1 MATTA
6 AAKAAPMVAMGGWHG
21 YGLGLRTDFQAALL
35 DGGAQGPGQA
45 LDWLEVISENYLVPG
60 GPPLANLERARARYP
75 LAMHG
80 VSLSVGA
87 SDPLDMEYLAQLRVL
102 MRRIEP
108 VIVSDHLCWTG
119 HAGINSHDLLPVP
132 HTEEAV
138 AHIAERVRRV
148 QDFLGRRIALENVS
162 SYVDYSFSQVPEWE
176 FLAAVAERA
185 DCDILLD
192 VNNIYVSAFNHEFDP
207 LDYLAG
213 VPAKRV
219 RQYHLAGHQN
229 NGSHIVDTHDH
240 PVIDPVWRLF
250 AEALRRIGPRPAM
263 IERDA
268 DIPPLGTLLAEVAD
282 MRRVAESALAERA
295 A

>member
-1 MATTA
+1 MPRTDGS
-6 AAKAAPMVAMGGWHG
+6 PLQDWQGF
-21 YGLGLRTDFQAALL
+21 GLGLRTDFQAQLL
-35 DGGAQGPGQA
+35 VGDARPV
-45 LDWLEVISENYLVPG
+45 DWLEVLTENYLVPG
-60 GPPLANLERARARYP
+60 GPPLANLELARERYP

-80 VSLSVGA
+80 VSLSIGS
-87 SDPLDMEYLAQLRVL
+87 SDPLDMDYLTQLSDL
-102 MRRIEP
+102 ARRIEP
-108 VIVSDHLCWTG
+108 RIISDHLCWTG

-138 AHIAERVRRV
+138 AHIAQRVARV
-148 QDFLGRRIALENVS
+148 QDFLKRRIALENVS
-162 SYVDYSFSQVPEWE
+162 SYVDYSFSAVPEWE

-192 VNNIYVSAFNHEFDP
+192 VNNIYVSSFNHEFDP

-213 VPAKRV
+213 VPAQRV

-250 AEALRRIGPRPAM
+250 AEAVRRIGPRPAM

-268 DIPPLGTLLAEVAD
+268 NIPPLEDLLAEVGE

>member
-6 AAKAAPMVAMGGWHG
+6 ALKAATKAATPGWHG
-21 YGLGLRTDFQAALL
+21 FGLGLRTDFQAELL
-35 DGGAQGPGQA
+35 DGAARP

-75 LAMHG
+75 IAMHG
-80 VSLSVGA
+80 VSLSIGA
-87 SDPLDMEYLAQLRVL
+87 SDPLDTDYLAQLRAL

-108 VIVSDHLCWTG
+108 VVVSDHLCWTG

-138 AHIAERVRRV
+138 AHIAGRVARV

-162 SYVDYSFSQVPEWE
+162 SYVDYSFSRVPEWE
-176 FLAAVAERA
+176 FLSAVADRA

-192 VNNIYVSAFNHEFDP
+192 VNNIYVSSFNHEFDP

-213 VPAKRV
+213 VPARRV

-268 DIPPLGTLLAEVAD
+268 NIPPLDVLLAEVAD
-282 MRRVAESALAERA
+282 MRRVAEAALAERA